1 MFEWIFV
8 AGMGANVK
16 RDWAKPRISPFRRQF
31 CSSFTR
37 HWHEFFKIF
46 ALQYQGTMRPHAC
59 ASWLECPNYAAPVE
73 SAKGGRVGD
82 RVPYVTLIN
91 QHLVI
96 ARLLHSLMA
105 PVRAQVFLK
114 YQLGFSIHA
123 FTEGSNQLLSVNP
136 QMASIVDSRLP
147 GQDQRSPHL
156 RSSRSPAHNN

>member
-1 MFEWIFV
+1 V
-8 AGMGANVK
+8 AGLGAKVK

-31 CSSFTR
+31 CSSITR
-37 HWHEFFKIF
+37 HRHKLFTIL
-46 ALQYQGTMRPHAC
+46 ALQYQGAMWPRAC
-59 ASWLECPNYAAPVE
+59 ASWLKFPSYAAPVE

-147 GQDQRSPHL
+147 GHDQRSPHF
-156 RSSRSPAHNN
+156 RSSRSSAHNN

>member
-1 MFEWIFV
+1 
-8 AGMGANVK
+8 MGAKIK
-16 RDWAKPRISPFRRQF
+16 RDWAKPRISPFGD
-31 CSSFTR
+31 SLVPLSHTIGTNYLKS
-37 HWHEFFKIF
+37 W
-46 ALQYQGTMRPHAC
+46 LYQYQGTMRPQAC
-59 ASWLECPNYAAPVE
+59 ASWLKCPNYAAPVE

-123 FTEGSNQLLSVNP
+123 FTEGSNQLLFLNP

-147 GQDQRSPHL
+147 GHDQRSPHF